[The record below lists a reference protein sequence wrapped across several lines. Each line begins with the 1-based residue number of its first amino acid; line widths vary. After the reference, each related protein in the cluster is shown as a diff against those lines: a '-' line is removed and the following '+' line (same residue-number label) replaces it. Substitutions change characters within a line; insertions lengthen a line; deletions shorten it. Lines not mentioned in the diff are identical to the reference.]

1 MPMGP
6 FRLSD
11 LVGADIGLHVGKNF
25 IESFPERCYP
35 ARIIAILNE
44 EKRLGEKTGSG
55 FYKYDARRKAKPDPS
70 LAALVEQSRQG
81 SGLIPKMNEFIT
93 KQMSKMTPQDIVE
106 FIFFPVVNEGC
117 RVIDE
122 GTFSLFP
129 CYAG

>member
-25 IESFPERCYP
+25 IDSFPERCYP

-44 EKRLGEKTGSG
+44 KKRLGEKTGSG
-55 FYKYDARRKAKPDPS
+55 FYKYDSRRKAQPDS
-70 LAALVEQSRQG
+70 DLAKIIEQSRRG
-81 SGLIPKMNEFIT
+81 AALIT
-93 KQMSKMTPQDIVE
+93 KLNDFVTMKMSKMTAQDIVE

-122 GTFSLFP
+122 GKLMVFD
-129 CYAG
+129 